1 MAMATAAVRRIG
13 VEETI
18 LMGSERAIAM
28 TTSEG
33 KKKPG
38 IIQNTLR
45 LAACSELRRG
55 ILVSLREGKKAL
67 SELRTE
73 LEISSTTA
81 IHALRELEKEHLV
94 FQDEHRDYAL
104 TKIGEVIALK
114 LSDFID
120 AIKVLKK
127 HEDFWLTHDLSGIPP
142 HLLEKIGWLKD
153 STIIETTTIDTLKVY
168 TNFVDILK
176 NAKEIRGVTSMF
188 IPDFGSLLREL
199 TLEKNVDVELVLT
212 EEISEG
218 IDKEILKRIFAD
230 KSSKLKL
237 YMMKEDVKVAFT
249 VTDYLLSFGLFNID
263 GTYDWNKDLISYNR
277 KAIEWGRE
285 LFEWYCKRAEEF
297 IVNF

>member
-1 MAMATAAVRRIG
+1 MATAAVRRIG

-28 TTSEG
+28 TMSEG
-33 KKKPG
+33 KKKRQ

-45 LAACSELRRG
+45 LATCSELRRG
-55 ILVSLREGKKAL
+55 ILISLREGKKAL

-81 IHALRELEKEHLV
+81 IHALRELEREHLV

-127 HEDFWLTHDLSGIPP
+127 HEDFWLTHDLSGIPL

-153 STIIETTTIDTLKVY
+153 SNVVKIDALDIIKTHKTYINFIGAANWVKGVSSIFSPDYPKV
-168 TNFVDILK
+168 FEVLAKK
-176 NAKEIRGVTSMF
+176 NINTHL
-188 IPDFGSLLREL
+188 I
-199 TLEKNVDVELVLT
+199 LT
-212 EEISEG
+212 ESVWEKVIEAAGLENIKYQLSKG
-218 IDKEILKRIFAD
+218 YLDIFITE
-230 KSSKLKL
+230 
-237 YMMKEDVKVAFT
+237 EDVRVAFT
-249 VTDYLLSFGLFNID
+249 VTDAFLSLGLFTPD
-263 GTYDWNKDLISYNR
+263 GTYDNTCDLTSTGNISVR
-277 KAIEWGRE
+277 WGVE
-285 LFEWYCKRAEEF
+285 LFEYYLGKAKR
-297 IVNF
+297 I